1 MQQHRHRDV
10 VGQVGHQR
18 CGHWCANIV
27 DVLTGDLQRIL
38 HDQPQLVGVVGGAPD
53 KRGGKLSGK
62 AWVDLHGRDVLHRID
77 QREGQRPQTRANLQH
92 MILGGYLCG
101 GNDPADGVGIMNE
114 VLTQLLC
121 RPNIELIRQLP
132 NLRRPEQR

>member
-1 MQQHRHRDV
+1 MQQHRYRDV
-10 VGQVGHQR
+10 VGQISHQR

-27 DVLTGDLQRIL
+27 DVLSGDLQRIL
-38 HDQPQLVGVVGGAPD
+38 HDQPQLVGMVGGAPG
-53 KRGGKLSGK
+53 KRGGKLRGK

-77 QREGQRPQTRANLQH
+77 QREGQRPQTWAHLQH
-92 MILGGYLCG
+92 MILGSYLCG

-121 RPNIELIRQLP
+121 RPNIEPIRQLP

>member
-1 MQQHRHRDV
+1 MTCNASFTINRNL
-10 VGQVGHQR
+10 
-18 CGHWCANIV
+18 WAWS
-27 DVLTGDLQRIL
+27 
-38 HDQPQLVGVVGGAPD
+38 GA
-53 KRGGKLSGK
+53 RQTSVEGKLRSK
-62 AWVDLHGRDVLHRID
+62 AWIDLHGRDVLHRID

>member
-10 VGQVGHQR
+10 VGQISHQR

-38 HDQPQLVGVVGGAPD
+38 NDQPQLVGVVGSAPG
-53 KRGGKLSGK
+53 KREGKLRGK
-62 AWVDLHGRDVLHRID
+62 ARVDLHGRDVLHRID
-77 QREGQRPQTRANLQH
+77 QREGQRPQTRANLQY

-121 RPNIELIRQLP
+121 RSNIELIRQLP